1 MKVIFDTNIW
11 ISYAI
16 GKSLDNLFQILKR
29 TDTELYVCDE
39 LLTEFQNVVQYPKLA
54 KILKPDRIFETFELM
69 NAVAV
74 FIDIKK
80 RTADFKDA
88 KDNYLLDL
96 CNTIEAD
103 YLVTGDKLLLALA
116 LHNDTQIIS
125 YHAFCDVLGLINFD
139 FT

>member
-16 GKSLDNLFQILKR
+16 GKSLDNISQILKR
-29 TDTELYVCDE
+29 TDVELFVCDE
-39 LLTEFQNVVQYPKLA
+39 LLNEFQNVIQYPKLA

-125 YHAFCDVLGLINFD
+125 YQSFCNVLGGID
-139 FT
+139 S

>member
-16 GKSLDNLFQILKR
+16 GNSLDNLSQILKR
-29 TDTELYVCDE
+29 TDVELFVCDE

-74 FIDIKK
+74 FIDIEK

-88 KDNYLLDL
+88 KDNYLLDM
-96 CNTIEAD
+96 CNTIQAD
-103 YLVTGDKLLLALA
+103 YLVTGDKPLLALGRT
-116 LHNDTQIIS
+116 NDTRIIT
-125 YHAFCDVLGLINFD
+125 YRAFCDVLGLINFD

>member
-125 YHAFCDVLGLINFD
+125 YHAFCDVLGVID
-139 FT
+139 S